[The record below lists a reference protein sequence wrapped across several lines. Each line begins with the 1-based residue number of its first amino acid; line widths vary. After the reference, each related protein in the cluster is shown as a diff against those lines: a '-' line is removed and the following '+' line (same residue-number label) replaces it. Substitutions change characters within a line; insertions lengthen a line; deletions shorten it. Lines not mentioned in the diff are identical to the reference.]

1 MLEDADELAVP
12 AVEPVVEE
20 ALVEEVVAA
29 ELVDL
34 AIGNDLPPMVTFV
47 AGALPKFS
55 VTDVALAFSLTVRT
69 LPEVTVP

>member
-1 MLEDADELAVP
+1 MLEDDDELAVP

-34 AIGNDLPPMVTFV
+34 AIGNDLPPIVTFV